1 MKRFILIIA
10 FLALVMTSSACSK
23 SDDTTESSINENIM
37 EVCEHDLVKT
47 LDEMKNST
55 ISKDSYIYNS
65 DISIV
70 GDISGNSDEINKKI
84 ASLVEYSISK
94 ISINEN
100 EAIARIK
107 MTAPD
112 VYKMMKKIASG
123 MEENNTELLFEQL
136 AKKLNGKTPMQ
147 KYEIIVELRNVNEHW
162 YLVPNGEL
170 ANVFSG
176 GLIEQY
182 SSMGLN
188 IIEGLLEE
196 DAND

>member
-10 FLALVMTSSACSK
+10 SLLLVITFSACSK
-23 SDDTTESSINENIM
+23 SDDTTESSFDESIM
-37 EVCEHDLVKT
+37 EMCEQDLIKT
-47 LDEMKNST
+47 LDEMKNSA
-55 ISKDSYIYNS
+55 ISNESYIYNS
-65 DISIV
+65 DILIT
-70 GDISGNSDEINKKI
+70 GDTSSNSNEINKEI

-94 ISINEN
+94 ITINEN
-100 EAIARIK
+100 RATASLK
-107 MTAPD
+107 MTVPD
-112 VYKMMKKIASG
+112 VYKMMTKIASG
-123 MEENNTELLFEQL
+123 MEENNTEILFEQL
-136 AKKLNGKTPMQ
+136 SKQLNGKTPTQ
-147 KYEIIVELRNVNEHW
+147 EYEIIVELRNVNGHW

-182 SSMGLN
+182 SLMGLN

>member
-10 FLALVMTSSACSK
+10 SLLLVITFSACSS
-23 SDDTTESSINENIM
+23 SDDTTESSADESVM
-37 EVCEHDLVKT
+37 EMCEQDLRKT

-55 ISKDSYIYNS
+55 INNESYIYNT
-65 DISIV
+65 DILIT
-70 GDISGNSDEINKKI
+70 GDTLSNSNEINKEI

-94 ISINEN
+94 IILNEN
-100 EAIARIK
+100 GATASLK
-107 MTAPD
+107 MTVPD
-112 VYKMMKKIASG
+112 VYKMMTKIASG
-123 MEENNTELLFEQL
+123 MEENNTEILFEQL
-136 AKKLNGKTPMQ
+136 SKQLKGKTPTQ
-147 KYEIIVELRNVNEHW
+147 EYEIIVELRSVNGHW

-188 IIEGLLEE
+188 IIEGLLEG
-196 DAND
+196 DDND